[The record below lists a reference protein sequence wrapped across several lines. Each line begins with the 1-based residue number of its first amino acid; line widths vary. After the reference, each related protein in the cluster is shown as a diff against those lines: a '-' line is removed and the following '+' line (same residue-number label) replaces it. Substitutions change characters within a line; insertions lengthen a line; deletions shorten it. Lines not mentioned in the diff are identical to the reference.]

1 MSYITVDNLN
11 IINAEMTNWCNA
23 SCPRCGRF
31 TWNELKLRKDR
42 VNSTHTSLELIKNGL
57 GPKIISQL
65 ELNIPTYHKDNLPKE
80 LLSIKPIKPGSRNL

>member
-31 TWNELKLRKDR
+31 TWNELKLRKEDSGTFEYSNEHISLR
-42 VNSTHTSLELIKNGL
+42 NVNFFVEYAISDGFNDINKNPNDYRIFLSRLI
-57 GPKIISQL
+57 IV
-65 ELNIPTYHKDNLPKE
+65 E
-80 LLSIKPIKPGSRNL
+80 